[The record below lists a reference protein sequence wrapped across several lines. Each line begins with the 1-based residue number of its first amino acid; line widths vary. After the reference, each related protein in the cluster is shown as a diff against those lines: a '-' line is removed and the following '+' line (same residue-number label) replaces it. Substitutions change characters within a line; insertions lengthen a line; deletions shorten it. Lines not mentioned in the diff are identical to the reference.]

1 MDLYISSYCLIRE
14 QKVIVNDQLRFY
26 KENFVNFADFIK
38 SFFKQE
44 GIVYPKFYKMD
55 NLSKLGFL
63 SAEMVLGTSVTN
75 YNNQALS
82 GVVLANSSA
91 SLDTDILHQESI
103 KDRSRYFPSPSVFV
117 YTLPNIVIG
126 EICIRHKMK
135 GENVFL
141 ISETFETE
149 ILVNYV
155 NELIQNKRIPNCL
168 CGWVELMGDKYE
180 ALMCM
185 VGQET
190 SSWKFSSLTL
200 KEIFENK

>member
-1 MDLYISSYCLIRE
+1 MDLYISSYCLIRK

-75 YNNQALS
+75 NNNQALS

>member
-75 YNNQALS
+75 NNNQALS

-190 SSWKFSSLTL
+190 SSRKFSSLTL